1 MYIIE
6 TIFLGLIFC
15 LPMIW
20 VAKLKSD
27 LEVAHRKIEQWR
39 SLAINLERKRQISK
53 LIKKEVNNA

>member
-20 VAKLKSD
+20 VAKLKTD
-27 LEVAHRKIEQWR
+27 LNIANRKVKTWR
-39 SLAINLERKRQISK
+39 QLAITLQRS
-53 LIKKEVNNA
+53 IKDEAE

>member
-20 VAKLKSD
+20 VARLKTE
-27 LEVAHRKIEQWR
+27 LNIANRKVEQWR
-39 SLAINLERKRQISK
+39 TLAINTEFKMKQLLEK
-53 LIKKEVNNA
+53 LEG

>member
-20 VAKLKSD
+20 VAKLKTE
-27 LEVAHRKIEQWR
+27 LNIANRKAEQWR
-39 SLAINLERKRQISK
+39 TLAINTEFKMKQLLEK
-53 LIKKEVNNA
+53 LEG